1 MVNVVVGLV
10 PVVVFLAVLILM
22 DSFKLVPLR
31 SVLAAVLA
39 GCVAALACSFINGWI
54 LEASAVSTVAFSRY
68 LAPLTEELVKSLY
81 VAHLILRKRVGFLV
95 DAAIQGFAVGA
106 GFALI
111 ENVHYLLNLESSSPL
126 LWVVRGFGTA
136 IVHGSTTAIFAMIS
150 KGLADRHPES
160 RLRVLVPGG
169 AAAIAVHS
177 FFNHFVLNPLLATT
191 LLLVVLPLLMIVVF
205 ERSQQ
210 ATHAWLS
217 AGLADDAELLDT
229 ILSGEVAQTRAGA
242 YLHSLKTR
250 FPGTMVA
257 DMLCLIRTH
266 LELSLHG
273 KGILIAREAGVH
285 VPVGEDI
292 KANLE
297 ELRYLEKE
305 IGATGLLAI
314 KPLLKHSS
322 RDLWHFY
329 LLETSGSATER
340 DASRRAAGGAP

>member
-1 MVNVVVGLV
+1 
-10 PVVVFLAVLILM
+10 M
-22 DSFKLVPLR
+22 DSFKLVALR
-31 SVLAAVLA
+31 SVLVALLA

-54 LEASAVSTVAFSRY
+54 LEASAVSTAVFSRY
-68 LAPLTEELVKSLY
+68 VAPLTEELVKSLY
-81 VAHLILRKRVGFLV
+81 VTYLILRKRVGFLV

-106 GFALI
+106 GFALV
-111 ENVHYLLNLESSSPL
+111 ENVHYLLNLESAGPF

-136 IVHGSTTAIFAMIS
+136 IVHGSTTAIFATIS

-229 ILSGEVAQTRAGA
+229 ILSGEVGQTRAGA

-292 KANLE
+292 RVNLE

-314 KPLLKHSS
+314 KPLLKQSS

-329 LLETSGSATER
+329 LLETSGSAS
-340 DASRRAAGGAP
+340 DAR